1 MSPYNKLFLNKVI
14 NVGNI
19 LWIAS
24 YPKSGNTW
32 VRAFLHNYIED
43 AKAPQNIN
51 RLHEQFVDEVKSFRY
66 RDFIPDDK
74 NTTDLNLEEVCAIRP
89 MVQAQM
95 AAEAPATLFVKTHN
109 FQGEYKGYPL
119 HNWQV
124 SSGAIYIVRNPLDV
138 AVSLKH
144 YFNYGYDEAITYMA
158 EDMAGTPN
166 EPENVPQVIS
176 SWSQHVASWT
186 QGGRNMLVLRYE
198 DLLTHPQRYFR
209 KIESLLGLKKDV
221 KRLHKAIRFSSFN
234 QLKKQEQ
241 AKGFAEKYENAGQFF
256 RQGQQGQWREQL
268 SDNQIKKIISDHREQ
283 MTRFK
288 YIPTDYI

>member
-1 MSPYNKLFLNKVI
+1 MNPYNRPLFNKVMT
-14 NVGNI
+14 VGNI

-32 VRAFLHNYIED
+32 VRAFLHNYIEN
-43 AKAPQNIN
+43 AQRPQDIN
-51 RLHEQFVDEVKSFRY
+51 QLHQQFVDEVKSHRY
-66 RDFIPDDK
+66 QAFIPGDK
-74 NTTDLNLEEVCAIRP
+74 KTTDLSLEDICAIRP

-95 AAEAPATLFVKTHN
+95 AAQAPATLFVKTHN

-144 YFNYGYDEAITYMA
+144 YFDYSYDEAIAYMA

-198 DLLTHPQRYFR
+198 DLLAHPQRSFR
-209 KIESLLGLKKDV
+209 KIEALLGVKKDV
-221 KRLHKAIRFSSFN
+221 KRLQKAIRFSSFN

-241 AKGFAEKYENAGQFF
+241 SKGFAEKHENAGQFF
-256 RQGQQGQWREQL
+256 RQGQPDQWREQL
-268 SDNQIKKIISDHREQ
+268 SDKQIKQIIKDHHDQ
-283 MTRFK
+283 MARFK
-288 YIPTDYI
+288 YIPTGY

>member
-1 MSPYNKLFLNKVI
+1 M
-14 NVGNI
+14 GNI

-32 VRAFLHNYIED
+32 VRAFLQNYIED
-43 AKAPQNIN
+43 PNRPRDIN
-51 RLHEQFVDEVKSFRY
+51 RLHEQFVDEVKSYRY
-66 RDFIPDDK
+66 QAFIPDSK
-74 NTTDLNLEEVCAIRP
+74 KTTDLSLEEVCAIRP

-95 AAEAPATLFVKTHN
+95 AAEAPATQFVKTHN

-124 SSGAIYIVRNPLDV
+124 SSGAIYILRNPLDV

-144 YFNYGYDEAITYMA
+144 YFDYSYDEAIAYMS

-166 EPENVPQVIS
+166 EPDNVPQVVS

-186 QGGRNMLVLRYE
+186 QGGRNLLVLRYE
-198 DLLTHPQRYFR
+198 DLLAQPQKYFK
-209 KIESLLGLKKDV
+209 KIESLLGVKKNT
-221 KRLHKAIRFSSFN
+221 KRLTKAIKFSSFN

-241 AKGFAEKYENAGQFF
+241 AVGFAEKHEDAGLFF
-256 RQGQQGQWREQL
+256 RQGQSGQWREQL
-268 SDNQIKKIISDHREQ
+268 TESQIKTIIENHREQ
-283 MTRFK
+283 MERFNYVPK
-288 YIPTDYI
+288 GY

>member
-1 MSPYNKLFLNKVI
+1 M
-14 NVGNI
+14 GNI

-32 VRAFLHNYIED
+32 VRAFIHNYIE
-43 AKAPQNIN
+43 NIDVSLDIN
-51 RLHEQFVDEVKSFRY
+51 TIHRQSVDEVKAYRY
-66 RDFIPDDK
+66 QAFIPDNK
-74 NTTDLNLEEVCAIRP
+74 TTTELNLEEICAIRP

-95 AAEAPATLFVKTHN
+95 AAESPATLFVKTHN

-144 YFNYGYDEAITYMA
+144 YFDYSYDEAIAFMA

-176 SWSQHVASWT
+176 SWSRHVASWT
-186 QGGRNMLVLRYE
+186 QGGRNMLVLKYE
-198 DLLTHPQRYFR
+198 DMLANPQRCFR
-209 KIESLLGLKKDV
+209 KIETLLGFKKDI
-221 KRLHKAIRFSSFN
+221 KRLQKAIRYSSFS
-234 QLKKQEQ
+234 QLRKQEQ
-241 AKGFAEKYENAGQFF
+241 AKGFVEKHENAGQFF
-256 RQGQQGQWREQL
+256 RQGKQNQWREEL
-268 SDNQIKKIISDHREQ
+268 SESQIKQIISDHREQ

-288 YIPTDYI
+288 YIPANYR

>member
-1 MSPYNKLFLNKVI
+1 M
-14 NVGNI
+14 GNI

-32 VRAFLHNYIED
+32 VRSFLHNYLNNTNQPVD
-43 AKAPQNIN
+43 IN
-51 RLHEQFVDEVKSFRY
+51 SLHQQSVDEVKSFRY
-66 RDFIPDDK
+66 RAFLPENK
-74 NTTDLNLEEVCAIRP
+74 STTELSLEEICAIRP

-95 AAEAPATLFVKTHN
+95 AAEASGTLFVKSHN
-109 FQGEYKGYPL
+109 FQGEFKGFPL

-144 YFNYGYDEAITYMA
+144 YFDYSYDEAIAYMA
-158 EDMAGTPN
+158 EEMAGTPN

-198 DLLTHPQRYFR
+198 DLLAHPKRNFR
-209 KIESLLGLKKDV
+209 KIETLLGVKKDV
-221 KRLHKAIRFSSFN
+221 KRLQKAIRFSSFH
-234 QLKKQEQ
+234 QLKKQELS
-241 AKGFAEKYENAGQFF
+241 KGFAEKHENAGQFF
-256 RQGQQGQWREQL
+256 RQGQPDQWREHL
-268 SDNQIKKIISDHREQ
+268 TDKQIKQIISDHHEQ
-283 MTRFK
+283 MNRFK
-288 YIPTDYI
+288 YIPTGY

>member
-1 MSPYNKLFLNKVI
+1 M
-14 NVGNI
+14 GNI

-32 VRAFLHNYIED
+32 VRAFLNNYL
-43 AKAPQNIN
+43 AHSKAPQDIN
-51 RLHEQFVDEVKSFRY
+51 QLHEQFVDEVKAHRY
-66 RDFIPDDK
+66 QAFIPNNQK
-74 NTTDLNLEEVCAIRP
+74 TTDLSLEEICAIRP

-144 YFNYGYDEAITYMA
+144 YFDYSYDEAIAYMA
-158 EDMAGTPN
+158 EPLSGTPN

-176 SWSQHVASWT
+176 SWSQHVNSWT

-198 DLLTHPQRYFR
+198 DMIAHPQRSFR
-209 KIESLLGLKKDV
+209 KIESLLGVKKDV
-221 KRLHKAIRFSSFN
+221 KRLAKAIRFSSFS

-241 AKGFAEKYENAGQFF
+241 AKGFSEKHENAGQFF
-256 RQGQQGQWREQL
+256 RQGKTNAWQDEL
-268 SDNQIKKIISDHREQ
+268 SPKQIRQVVNDHREQ
-283 MTRFK
+283 MERFK
-288 YIPTDYI
+288 YVPEGF

>member
-1 MSPYNKLFLNKVI
+1 M
-14 NVGNI
+14 GNI

-32 VRAFLHNYIED
+32 VRTFLHNYIENLKTPVD
-43 AKAPQNIN
+43 IN
-51 RLHEQFVDEVKSFRY
+51 TIHQQSVDEVKAHRY
-66 RDFIPDDK
+66 QAFIPDDK
-74 NTTDLNLEEVCAIRP
+74 KTTDLSLEEICAIRP
-89 MVQAQM
+89 LVQAQM

-124 SSGAIYIVRNPLDV
+124 SSGAIYVVRNPLDV

-144 YFNYGYDEAITYMA
+144 YFDYSYDEAIAFMS

-166 EPENVPQVIS
+166 EPENVPQVVS
-176 SWSQHVASWT
+176 SWSQHVSSWT

-198 DLLTHPQRYFR
+198 DMLAHPQRSFR
-209 KIESLLGLKKDV
+209 KIESLLGVKKDV
-221 KRLHKAIRFSSFN
+221 KRLAKAIRFSSFN

-241 AKGFAEKYENAGQFF
+241 HKGFVEKHENAGQFF
-256 RQGQQGQWREQL
+256 RQGKTKQWRDELTDKQVQ
-268 SDNQIKKIISDHREQ
+268 QIIKDHREQ
-283 MTRFK
+283 MERFK
-288 YIPTDYI
+288 YIPDGY

>member
-1 MSPYNKLFLNKVI
+1 M
-14 NVGNI
+14 GNI
-19 LWIAS
+19 LWVAS

-32 VRAFLHNYIED
+32 VRAFLQNYLANPNQPID
-43 AKAPQNIN
+43 IN
-51 RLHEQFVDEVKSFRY
+51 RIHQYTVDEVKAYRY
-66 RDFIPDDK
+66 QPFIPADK
-74 NTTDLNLEEVCAIRP
+74 KTTDLSLEEVCAIRP

-144 YFNYGYDEAITYMA
+144 YFNYSYDQAIAYMA
-158 EDMAGTPN
+158 ETMSGTPN
-166 EPENVPQVIS
+166 EPENVPQVVS

-198 DLLTHPQRYFR
+198 DMLAHPQRSFR
-209 KIESLLGLKKDV
+209 KIESLLGVKKDP
-221 KRLHKAIRFSSFN
+221 KRLAKAIRFSSFK

-241 AKGFAEKYENAGQFF
+241 DSGFAEKHEDAGEFF
-256 RQGQQGQWREQL
+256 RQGGSGQWRTAL
-268 SDNQIKKIISDHREQ
+268 SESQVQQIIKDHREQ
-283 MTRFK
+283 MERFK
-288 YIPTDYI
+288 YIPQDYT

>member
-1 MSPYNKLFLNKVI
+1 MSPYNSLFFDRVMI
-14 NVGNI
+14 VGNI

-32 VRAFLHNYIED
+32 VRAFIHNYIENRN
-43 AKAPQNIN
+43 APLDIN
-51 RLHEQFVDEVKSFRY
+51 TIHQLSVDEVKADRY
-66 RDFIPDDK
+66 QAFIPNNK
-74 NTTDLNLEEVCAIRP
+74 KTTDLSLEEICAIRP

-109 FQGEYKGYPL
+109 YQGEYKGYPL

-144 YFNYGYDEAITYMA
+144 YFDYSYDEAISYMA
-158 EDMAGTPN
+158 EVFAGTPN
-166 EPENVPQVIS
+166 EVENVPQVVS
-176 SWSQHVASWT
+176 SWGQHVDSWT

-198 DLLTHPQRYFR
+198 DLLTNPRRSFR
-209 KIESLLGLKKDV
+209 KIESLLGFKKDV
-221 KRLHKAIRFSSFN
+221 KRLSKAIRFSSFN

-241 AKGFAEKYENAGQFF
+241 NQGFAEKHEKAGRFF
-256 RQGQQGQWREQL
+256 RKGTTEQWRQEL
-268 SDNQIKKIISDHREQ
+268 SDQHIKQIVKDHRTVME
-283 MTRFK
+283 RFK
-288 YIPTDYI
+288 YIPKGY

>member
-1 MSPYNKLFLNKVI
+1 MNPYNGPFLIKVK

-43 AKAPQNIN
+43 AKTPQNIN
-51 RLHEQFVDEVKSFRY
+51 HLHAQFVDEVKAHRY
-66 RDFIPDDK
+66 QAFIPDDK
-74 NTTDLNLEEVCAIRP
+74 KTTDLSLEEICAIRP

-95 AAEAPATLFVKTHN
+95 AAQAPATLFVKTHN
-109 FQGEYKGYPL
+109 FQGEYKGSPL

-144 YFNYGYDEAITYMA
+144 YFDYSYDEAIAYMA
-158 EDMAGTPN
+158 ETMSGTPN

-198 DLLTHPQRYFR
+198 DMLANPQRSFR
-209 KIESLLGLKKDV
+209 KIESLLGVKKNV
-221 KRLHKAIRFSSFN
+221 KRLSKAIRFSSFN

-241 AKGFAEKYENAGQFF
+241 ATGFSEKHENAGEFF
-256 RQGQQGQWREQL
+256 RQGKPNQWREEL
-268 SDNQIKKIISDHREQ
+268 SDKQIRQIIRDHKEQ
-283 MTRFK
+283 MDRFK
-288 YIPTDYI
+288 YIPADYC

>member
-1 MSPYNKLFLNKVI
+1 M
-14 NVGNI
+14 GNI

-32 VRAFLHNYIED
+32 VRAFLHNYLED
-43 AKAPQNIN
+43 AKTPQNIN
-51 RLHEQFVDEVKSFRY
+51 QLHEQFVDEVKSHRY
-66 RDFIPDDK
+66 QGFLPDDK
-74 NTTDLNLEEVCAIRP
+74 VTTDLSLEEICAIRP

-109 FQGEYKGYPL
+109 YQGEYKGYPL

-144 YFNYGYDEAITYMA
+144 YFDYSYDEAIAYMA
-158 EDMAGTPN
+158 EEMAGTPN

-176 SWSQHVASWT
+176 SWRQHVASWT
-186 QGGRNMLVLRYE
+186 RGGRNMLVLRYE
-198 DLLTHPQRYFR
+198 DMLAHPQRSFR
-209 KIESLLGLKKDV
+209 KIESLLGVKKDV
-221 KRLHKAIRFSSFN
+221 KRLNKAIRFSSFN

-241 AKGFAEKYENAGQFF
+241 AKGFSEKHENAGQFF
-256 RQGQQGQWREQL
+256 RQGKTNAWQDELSEKQIQQVI
-268 SDNQIKKIISDHREQ
+268 DDHREQ
-283 MTRFK
+283 MEQFK
-288 YIPTDYI
+288 YIPDGY

>member
-1 MSPYNKLFLNKVI
+1 
-14 NVGNI
+14 VGNI

-32 VRAFLHNYIED
+32 VRAFLHNYIENP
-43 AKAPQNIN
+43 KSPQNIN
-51 RLHEQFVDEVKSFRY
+51 HLHEQFVDEVKSYRY
-66 RDFIPDDK
+66 QSFIPANK
-74 NTTDLNLEEVCAIRP
+74 NTIDLSLEEICAIRP

-95 AAEAPATLFVKTHN
+95 AAEGQGTLFVKTHN

-144 YFNYGYDEAITYMA
+144 YFDYSYDEAISYMA
-158 EDMAGTPN
+158 EKMAGTPN
-166 EPENVPQVIS
+166 EPENVPQVVS
-176 SWSQHVASWT
+176 SWSQHVSSWS

-198 DLLTHPQRYFR
+198 DLLAQPQKYFR
-209 KIESLLGLKKDV
+209 KIESLLGVKKDA
-221 KRLHKAIRFSSFN
+221 KRLNKAIKFSSFR

-241 AKGFAEKYENAGQFF
+241 VSGFAEKHEDAGEFF
-256 RQGQQGQWREQL
+256 RQGKSGQWRELLTDSQVR
-268 SDNQIKKIISDHREQ
+268 QIVSDHREQ
-283 MTRFK
+283 MTLFK
-288 YIPTDYI
+288 YIPKEYK